1 MRPREVFFL
10 LLIAACLLL
19 AAGCSQP
26 AQQEG
31 NAGPSAVT
39 TAAPAAHATPAGTI
53 TPADLTGRVKDAVAY
68 ARANGR
74 ERAIAAFNDPDG
86 QFVKDGVYIF
96 AEDYTGTALAEPFEQ
111 GIVGT
116 NIGNMTDRYGVT
128 LVRNLQETAGYGIGF
143 VSYDYPNPKNNNII
157 EPKLSVVAD
166 VDGTYYVGAGG
177 YAGTGMVY
185 PSTGIGPA
193 TRKYTIGDLTSFV
206 KNGVAYARANGREKA
221 LSAFNDPK
229 GQFADGELTMI
240 AADYNGTV
248 LANGI
253 SPQTASEHINLIN
266 YHDPDGVR
274 TIREMRDLVRNGG
287 VFSYTVAAVTKDGKT
302 YYAPKIDYAEPVDD
316 TYWIFSGIIVPEFE
330 QLHDGNLTGIIVR
343 NHTRAE
349 IYDLVN
355 RAVTYA
361 QANGKEKAL
370 AEINNPDGSFVKG
383 DLFVWAEDFSGK
395 ILADPYWKEGIGKN
409 YFNETDPHG
418 AKITQVSISAIRS
431 GTGFTHAMFPDTSAN
446 STAAVPKLVYM
457 KPVDDTWWIGGG
469 IYGIQV
475 R

>member
-1 MRPREVFFL
+1 MRTRDVYSL

-19 AAGCSQP
+19 AAGCSRPVQKD
-26 AQQEG
+26 G
-31 NAGPSAVT
+31 SAALPVVT
-39 TAAPAAHATPAGTI
+39 TGAPVTPAAPAGKI
-53 TPADLTGRVKDAVAY
+53 SPADLTVLVKNAVAH

-74 ERAIAAFNDPDG
+74 EKAVAAFNNPEG
-86 QFVKDGVYIF
+86 GFVKDGVYIF
-96 AEDYTGTALAEPFEQ
+96 AEDYTGTALAEPFEH

-116 NIGNMTDRYGVT
+116 NIGNMTDRYGIT

-143 VSYDYPNPKNNNII
+143 VSYDYPNPNNNNVI

-166 VDGTYYVGAGG
+166 ADGTYYIGAGG
-177 YAGTGMVY
+177 YAGSGMVY
-185 PSTGIGPA
+185 PSTVIGPA
-193 TRKYTIGDLTSFV
+193 TRKYTISDLTSFV

-221 LSAFNDPK
+221 LPAFNDPE
-229 GQFADGELTMI
+229 GQFIDGELSMI

-253 SPQTASEHINLIN
+253 SPQTANEHINLIN

-287 VFSYTVAAVTKDGKT
+287 GFSYTVAAVTKDGKT
-302 YYAPKIDYAEPVDD
+302 YYAPRIDYAEPVDD
-316 TYWIFSGIIVPEFE
+316 TYWIFSGIIMPEYE
-330 QLHDGNLTGIIVR
+330 QLRDGNLTGIVVR
-343 NHTRAE
+343 NHTRTE
-349 IYDLVN
+349 LYDLVN

-361 QANGKEKAL
+361 HTNGKEKTL
-370 AEINNPDGSFVKG
+370 AEINNPEGSFVNG
-383 DLFVWAEDFSGK
+383 DLFVWAEDFSGT

-409 YFNETDPHG
+409 YFNETDPNG
-418 AKITQVSISAIRS
+418 AKITQVSINAVRS
-431 GTGFTHAMFPDTSAN
+431 GTGFTHVMFPDTSAN
-446 STAAVPKLVYM
+446 SSMAVPKLVYM

-475 R
+475 P